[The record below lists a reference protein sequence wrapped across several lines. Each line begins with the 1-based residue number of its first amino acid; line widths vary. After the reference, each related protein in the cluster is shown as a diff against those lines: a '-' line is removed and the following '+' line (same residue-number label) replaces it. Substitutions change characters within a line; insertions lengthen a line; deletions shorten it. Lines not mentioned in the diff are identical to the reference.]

1 MQVLNKVPTEW
12 AFKSE
17 AMSWLF
23 ALFFRSYDVSS
34 HHLNSRDN
42 GTVFLFKIIFKWS
55 FDTDGKDAHGLKRE
69 KVGSTRIADPSNTV
83 NNRI

>member
-1 MQVLNKVPTEW
+1 MQVLNTIPTEW
-12 AFKSE
+12 TFKGG

-23 ALFFRSYDVSS
+23 AIFFKSYDVSS
-34 HHLNSRDN
+34 HHLNSKDN

-55 FDTDGKDAHGLKRE
+55 VDTDGKDAHGLKRE

-83 NNRI
+83 NTHI